1 MAGAHYPIRVLA
13 EMIKEFDKKQ
23 PKPGRATTA
32 FIKRWRAKELEE
44 KHKSQHH
51 LQMAIRDINPV
62 EIQNIREMKKFR
74 DEQKE
79 RGKQGNVHSGKKG
92 GKASAEARASSK
104 VVVRPVRN
112 VIW

>member
-1 MAGAHYPIRVLA
+1 MAEAHYPIQALA
-13 EMIKEFDKKQ
+13 EMIDAFDREE
-23 PKPGRATTA
+23 PKSGRATTA

-51 LQMAIRDINPV
+51 LQIAIRDINPV
-62 EIQNIREMKKFR
+62 EIQNIRATKHFR

-79 RGKQGNVHSGKKG
+79 RGKQGNFHSGKKG